1 MTGIQASG
9 VGSGLDINSLV
20 SQLVSAE
27 NASRSAPILR
37 REAAATTKISAL
49 GTLKGALGAFKGA
62 LTPLRNLDVFSARK
76 ATSADTER
84 FTASASSAA
93 AAGSYDVE
101 VINLASAHRLASAAY
116 LDGADTA
123 IGYGSL
129 AITVGE
135 DSFDVEI
142 AQDANTLEDIRDAI
156 NNAPDNTG
164 VQATLL
170 NGTEGT
176 RLILTS
182 RKTGAEHAIEIVA
195 SGGDGG
201 LATALNYDP
210 EGAMSLVQM
219 DEAKDAQVKI
229 SGFAVSSSTNV
240 IDDAI
245 EGVTINLLQAE
256 EGVETTLNI
265 SFDSASV
272 TTRIQS
278 FVTEYNNMQAAVARL
293 GSYDAQSKTAGPLLG
308 DSLLRSIE
316 QDMRRGLTNPVTGQ
330 TSDFTTLASIG
341 ITTTATGTLEL
352 DSAKLTKALE
362 SDPDAVAHLFGSE
375 NGVAARLYAQV
386 DARLASGSDL
396 DSRNT
401 SLKRDLDRIADD
413 KEALALRMEQ
423 IEARY
428 RKQFTAL
435 DSLLSQLQSTSS
447 YLAQQLANV
456 PKAGG

>member
-1 MTGIQASG
+1 MAGIQASG

-27 NASRSAPILR
+27 NASRSAPLLR

-49 GTLKGALGAFKGA
+49 GTLKGALSAFKGA
-62 LTPLRNLDVFSARK
+62 LTPLRNIDVFSVRK
-76 ATSADTER
+76 ATSEDATR
-84 FTASASSAA
+84 FTATATSKA

-101 VINLASAHRLASAAY
+101 VINLASAHRLASEPH
-116 LDGADTA
+116 LTGASTS

-129 AITVGE
+129 AISVGDE
-135 DSFDVEI
+135 SFDVEI

-156 NNAPDNTG
+156 NNASDNTG

-182 RKTGAEHAIEIVA
+182 RQTGAEHAIKVVA
-195 SGGDGG
+195 SGGDDG
-201 LATALNYDP
+201 LADLNYDP
-210 EGAMSLVQM
+210 SGTMNLEQM
-219 DEAKDAQVKI
+219 DEALDASVMI
-229 SGFAVSSSTNV
+229 SGFPVSSPTNA
-240 IDDAI
+240 IDEAI
-245 EGVTINLLQAE
+245 EGVTINLLEAE
-256 EGVETTLNI
+256 EGAEFTLNVG
-265 SFDSASV
+265 FDSANV
-272 TTRIQS
+272 TTRIQN
-278 FVTEYNNMQAAVARL
+278 FVTEYNTMQAQLTRL
-293 GSYDAQSKTAGPLLG
+293 GNYDAASKTAGPLLG
-308 DSLLRSIE
+308 DALLRSVQ
-316 QDMRRGLTNPVTGQ
+316 QDIRRGLTSPVAGADA
-330 TSDFTTLASIG
+330 DFAALASIG

-352 DSAKLTKALE
+352 DTAKLNKALAA
-362 SDPDAVAHLFGSE
+362 DPDAVAHLFGSE
-375 NGVAARLYAQV
+375 NGVAARLYTQV

-401 SLKRDLDRIADD
+401 TLKRQLDDLSRD

-435 DSLLSQLQSTSS
+435 DSLLSQLQTTSS

-456 PKAGG
+456 PKAGS

>member
-1 MTGIQASG
+1 MAGIQASG

-27 NASRSAPILR
+27 NASRSAPLLR

-49 GTLKGALGAFKGA
+49 GTLKGALSAFKGA
-62 LTPLRNLDVFSARK
+62 LTPLRNIDVFSVRK
-76 ATSADTER
+76 ATSADTTR
-84 FTASASSAA
+84 FTATATSAA
-93 AAGSYDVE
+93 AAGNYDVE
-101 VINLASAHRLASAAY
+101 VKNLASAHRLASDPY
-116 LDGADTA
+116 QTGATTE

-129 AITVGE
+129 EITVGD

-156 NNAPDNTG
+156 NNSSDNTG

-182 RKTGAEHAIEIVA
+182 RKTGAEHAIKVVA

-201 LATALNYDP
+201 LDVLNYDP
-210 EGAMSLVQM
+210 SGTMNLTEKS
-219 DEAKDAQVKI
+219 EAKDASVMI
-229 SGFAVSSSTNV
+229 SGFPVSSSTNA
-240 IDDAI
+240 ITDAI
-245 EGVTINLLQAE
+245 EGVTINLLKAE
-256 EGVETTLNI
+256 LGVTTTLNI
-265 SFDSASV
+265 SFDSANV
-272 TTRIQS
+272 TTRIQN
-278 FVTEYNNMQAAVARL
+278 FVTEYNNMQAQLAKL
-293 GSYDAQSKTAGPLLG
+293 GSYDAASKTAGPLLG

-316 QDMRRGLTNPVTGQ
+316 QDMRRSLTNPVTDMTGDY
-330 TSDFTTLASIG
+330 SVLASVG
-341 ITTTATGTLEL
+341 ITTTATGTLQL
-352 DSAKLTKALE
+352 DTAKLTKALDA
-362 SDPDAVAHLFGSE
+362 DPEAVAHLFGSE
-375 NGVAARLYAQV
+375 NGVAARLFAQV
-386 DARLASGSDL
+386 EARLASGSDL

-401 SLKRDLDRIADD
+401 SLKRDVERIGRD

-428 RKQFTAL
+428 RRQFTAL
-435 DSLLSQLQSTSS
+435 DSLLSQLQTTSS

-456 PKAGG
+456 PKAGS

>member
-1 MTGIQASG
+1 MAGIQASG

-62 LTPLRNLDVFSARK
+62 LTPLRNLEVFSARK
-76 ATSADTER
+76 ATSADTTR
-84 FTASASSAA
+84 FTATAGSAA
-93 AAGSYDVE
+93 AAGSYDIE
-101 VINLASAHRLASAAY
+101 VLNLASAHRLASNPY
-116 LDGADTA
+116 LEGADA
-123 IGYGSL
+123 GIGYGSL
-129 AITVGE
+129 AITVGA

-142 AQDANTLEDIRDAI
+142 PQDATTLEDIRDAI
-156 NNAPDNTG
+156 NNASDNTG

-182 RKTGAEHAIEIVA
+182 RKTGAEHAIKVIA

-201 LATALNYDP
+201 LAALNYDP
-210 EGAMSLVQM
+210 AGTMNLIQK
-219 DEAKDAQVKI
+219 DEAKDALVNI
-229 SGFAVSSSTNV
+229 SGFPVSSSTNT
-240 IDDAI
+240 IGDAV
-245 EGVTINLLQAE
+245 EGVTINLLKAE
-256 EGVETTLNI
+256 VGVKTTLNI

-278 FVTEYNNMQAAVARL
+278 FVTEYNNMQAAIAKL
-293 GSYDAQSKTAGPLLG
+293 GSYDAASKTAGPLLG

-316 QDMRRGLTNPVTGQ
+316 QDMRRGLTNPVTG
-330 TSDFTTLASIG
+330 SSGDYSVLASVG
-341 ITTTATGTLEL
+341 ITTTANGALEL
-352 DSAKLTKALE
+352 DTAKLQKALD

-375 NGVAARLYAQV
+375 NGVAARLFAQV

-401 SLKRDLDRIADD
+401 SLKRDLDQVADD

-423 IEARY
+423 VEARY

-435 DSLLSQLQSTSS
+435 DSLLSQLQTTSS

-456 PKAGG
+456 PKAGS

>member
-1 MTGIQASG
+1 MAGIQASG

-20 SQLVSAE
+20 TQLVSAE

-37 REAAATTKISAL
+37 RETAATTKISAL
-49 GTLKGALGAFKGA
+49 GTLKGALSAFKGA
-62 LTPLRNLDVFSARK
+62 LTPLRNLEVFSARK
-76 ATSADTER
+76 ATSADTDR
-84 FTASASSAA
+84 FTVSASSAA

-101 VINLASAHRLASAAY
+101 VLNLASAHRLASNPY

-142 AQDANTLEDIRDAI
+142 PQDANTLEDIRDAI
-156 NNAPDNTG
+156 NNAPDNSG

-182 RKTGAEHAIEIVA
+182 RKTGAEHAIKIVA

-201 LATALNYDP
+201 LAALDYDP
-210 EGAMSLVQM
+210 AGTMNLIEKDQ
-219 DEAKDAQVKI
+219 AKDALVKI
-229 SGFAVSSSTNV
+229 SGFEVSSSTNV
-240 IDDAI
+240 IDDAV
-245 EGVTINLLQAE
+245 EGVTINLLKAE
-256 EGVETTLNI
+256 VGVKTTLNV
-265 SFDSASV
+265 SFDTASV

-278 FVTEYNNMQAAVARL
+278 FVTEYNNMQTQLAKL
-293 GSYDAQSKTAGPLLG
+293 GSYDAASKTAGPLLG
-308 DSLLRSIE
+308 DSLLRGIE
-316 QDMRRGLTNPVTGQ
+316 QDMRRGLTNPVSGLTGDY
-330 TSDFTTLASIG
+330 SVLASVG
-341 ITTTATGTLEL
+341 ITTTASGSLEL
-352 DSAKLTKALE
+352 DTAKLTKALD

-375 NGVAARLYAQV
+375 NGVAARLFDQV

-396 DSRNT
+396 DSRDT
-401 SLKRDLDRIADD
+401 SLKRDLDQIADD

-435 DSLLSQLQSTSS
+435 DSLLSQLQTTSS
-447 YLAQQLANV
+447 YLAQQLASV
-456 PKAGG
+456 PKAGS

>member
-1 MTGIQASG
+1 MAGIQASG

-20 SQLVSAE
+20 TQLVSAE

-37 REAAATTKISAL
+37 RETAATTKISAL

-62 LTPLRNLDVFSARK
+62 LTPLRNLEVFSARK
-76 ATSADTER
+76 ATSADTTR
-84 FTASASSAA
+84 LSATASSAA
-93 AAGSYDVE
+93 AAGSYDIE
-101 VINLASAHRLASAAY
+101 VMNLATAHRLSSDPY
-116 LDGADTA
+116 LTGADTA

-129 AITVGE
+129 AITVGDE
-135 DSFDVEI
+135 SFDVEI
-142 AQDANTLEDIRDAI
+142 PQEANTLEAIRDAI

-182 RKTGAEHAIEIVA
+182 RKTGAEHAIKVVA

-201 LATALNYDP
+201 LAALDYDP
-210 EGAMSLVQM
+210 SGTMNLEERDQ
-219 DEAKDAQVKI
+219 AKDALVKI
-229 SGFAVSSSTNV
+229 SGFEVSSATNV
-240 IDDAI
+240 IGDAV
-245 EGVTINLLQAE
+245 EGVTINLLKAE
-256 EGVETTLNI
+256 VGVKTTLNV
-265 SFDSASV
+265 SFDTASV

-278 FVTEYNNMQAAVARL
+278 FVTEYNNMQAAVSKL
-293 GSYDAQSKTAGPLLG
+293 GSYDAASKSAGPLLG

-316 QDMRRGLTNPVTGQ
+316 QDMRRGLTNPVTGL
-330 TSDFTTLASIG
+330 TSDYTVLASIG
-341 ITTTATGTLEL
+341 ITTTASGTLEL
-352 DSAKLTKALE
+352 DAAKLTKALD

-386 DARLASGSDL
+386 DKRLASSGDL
-396 DSRNT
+396 ESRNT
-401 SLKRDLDRIADD
+401 SLKRDLDQISDD
-413 KEALALRMEQ
+413 KEAVALRVAQ

-435 DSLLSQLQSTSS
+435 DSLLSQLQTTSS
-447 YLAQQLANV
+447 YLAQQLASV
-456 PKAGG
+456 PRAGS

>member
-1 MTGIQASG
+1 MAGIQASG

-27 NASRSAPILR
+27 NASRSAPLLR

-76 ATSADTER
+76 ATPEDATR
-84 FTASASSAA
+84 FTATASSAA

-101 VINLASAHRLASAAY
+101 VINLASAHRLASGPY
-116 LDGADTA
+116 VGGASTA

-129 AITVGE
+129 TITVGE

-142 AQDANTLEDIRDAI
+142 PQDANTLEDIRDAI
-156 NNAPDNTG
+156 NDSSDNTG

-170 NGTEGT
+170 NGTQGT

-182 RKTGAEHAIEIVA
+182 RQTGAEHAITIVS

-201 LATALNYDP
+201 LAALNYDP
-210 EGAMSLVQM
+210 NGTMNLQEMDLARAALVN
-219 DEAKDAQVKI
+219 I
-229 SGFAVSSSTNV
+229 SGFPVSSSTNT
-240 IDDAI
+240 IDEAI
-245 EGVTINLLQAE
+245 EGVTINLLKAE
-256 EGVETTLNI
+256 EDAEFTLTV
-265 SFDSASV
+265 SFDTASV
-272 TTRIQS
+272 TTRIQN
-278 FVTEYNNMQAAVARL
+278 FVTEYNNMQAQLTKL
-293 GSYDAQSKTAGPLLG
+293 GAYDAASKTGGPLLG
-308 DSLLRSIE
+308 DAMLRDVQ
-316 QDMRRGLTNPVTGQ
+316 QDIRRGLTSPVAGIDG
-330 TSDFTTLASIG
+330 DFNALANIG

-352 DSAKLTKALE
+352 DTAKLNKAL
-362 SDPDAVAHLFGSE
+362 SADPDAVAHLFGSE
-375 NGVAARLYAQV
+375 DGVAARLYAQV
-386 DARLASGSDL
+386 EARLASNSDL
-396 DSRNT
+396 DTRNT
-401 SLKRDLDRIADD
+401 TLKRQLDDVSRD

-428 RKQFTAL
+428 RRQFTAL
-435 DSLLSQLQSTSS
+435 DSLLSQLQTTSS

-456 PKAGG
+456 PRAGS

>member
-1 MTGIQASG
+1 MAGIQASG

-37 REAAATTKISAL
+37 RETAATTKISAL

-76 ATSADTER
+76 ATSADTTR
-84 FTASASSAA
+84 FTATASAAA
-93 AAGSYDVE
+93 AAGSYDIE
-101 VINLASAHRLASAAY
+101 VLNLASAHRLASNPY
-116 LDGADTA
+116 LDGADA
-123 IGYGSL
+123 EIGYGSL

-142 AQDANTLEDIRDAI
+142 PQDANTLEDIRDAI
-156 NNAPDNTG
+156 NNASDNTG

-182 RKTGAEHAIEIVA
+182 RKTGAEHAIKVVA

-201 LATALNYDP
+201 LAALNYDP
-210 EGAMSLVQM
+210 AGTMNLIQK
-219 DEAKDAQVKI
+219 DEAQDALVNI
-229 SGFAVSSSTNV
+229 SGFPVSSSTNT
-240 IDDAI
+240 IGDAV
-245 EGVTINLLQAE
+245 EGVTINLLKAE
-256 EGVETTLNI
+256 VGVKTSLNI
-265 SFDSASV
+265 SFDTASV
-272 TTRIQS
+272 TTRIQT
-278 FVTEYNNMQAAVARL
+278 FVTEYNNMQAAIAKL
-293 GSYDAQSKTAGPLLG
+293 GSYDAASKTAGPLLG
-308 DSLLRSIE
+308 DSLLRSID
-316 QDMRRGLTNPVTGQ
+316 QDMRRGLTNPVTGL
-330 TSDFTTLASIG
+330 TGEYSVLASVG
-341 ITTTATGTLEL
+341 ITTTATGALEL
-352 DSAKLTKALE
+352 DTAKLQKALDT
-362 SDPDAVAHLFGSE
+362 DPDAVAQLFGSG

-396 DSRNT
+396 DARNT
-401 SLKRDLDRIADD
+401 SLKRDLERVADD

-423 IEARY
+423 VEARY

-435 DSLLSQLQSTSS
+435 DSLLSQLQTTSS

-456 PKAGG
+456 PRAGS

>member
-1 MTGIQASG
+1 MAGIQASG

-20 SQLVSAE
+20 AQLVSAE

-37 REAAATTKISAL
+37 RETAATTKISAL
-49 GTLKGALGAFKGA
+49 GTLKGALSAFKGA
-62 LTPLRNLDVFSARK
+62 LTPLRNLEVFSARK

-93 AAGSYDVE
+93 AAGSYDIE
-101 VINLASAHRLASAAY
+101 VINLASAHRLASDPY
-116 LDGADTA
+116 LDGPDAA

-129 AITVGE
+129 AITVG
-135 DSFDVEI
+135 DASFDVEI
-142 AQDANTLEDIRDAI
+142 AQDGNTLEDIRDAI
-156 NNAPDNTG
+156 NDAPDNTG

-182 RKTGAEHAIEIVA
+182 RKTGAEQAITIVA

-201 LATALNYDP
+201 LADLDYDP
-210 EGAMSLVQM
+210 NGTMNLVEQ
-219 DEAKDAQVKI
+219 DEARDASVRI
-229 SGFAVSSSTNV
+229 SGFLVASSSNV
-240 IDDAI
+240 IDEAI
-245 EGVTINLLQAE
+245 EGVTINLLKAE
-256 EGVETTLNI
+256 VGVETALNI
-265 SFDSASV
+265 SFDTASV

-278 FVTEYNNMQAAVARL
+278 FVTEYNNMQAQLARL
-293 GSYDAQSKTAGPLLG
+293 GNYDAASKTAGPLLG

-316 QDMRRGLTNPVTGQ
+316 QDMRRGLTNPVTGL
-330 TSDFTTLASIG
+330 TSEYTALAGIG

-401 SLKRDLDRIADD
+401 SLKRDLDQISRQ

-447 YLAQQLANV
+447 YLAQQLGNM

>member
-1 MTGIQASG
+1 VAGIQASG

-27 NASRSAPILR
+27 NSSRSAPILR

-76 ATSADTER
+76 ATSADTTR
-84 FTASASSAA
+84 FTATADSTA
-93 AAGSYDVE
+93 AAGSYDIE
-101 VINLASAHRLASAAY
+101 VQNLASAHRLASNAY
-116 LDGADTA
+116 VGGPTTA

-129 AITVGE
+129 AISVGDE
-135 DSFDVEI
+135 SFNVDI
-142 AQDANTLEDIRDAI
+142 AQDGNTLEDIRDAI
-156 NNAPDNTG
+156 NNAPDNKG

-170 NGTEGT
+170 TGTEGT

-182 RKTGAEHAIEIVA
+182 RKTGAEHAIKIIA

-201 LATALNYDP
+201 LAALDYDP
-210 EGAMSLVQM
+210 SGTMNMVEKDQ
-219 DEAKDAQVKI
+219 AKDASVMI
-229 SGFAVSSSTNV
+229 SGFPVSSSTNV
-240 IDDAI
+240 IDDAV
-245 EGVTINLLQAE
+245 EGVTINLLKAE
-256 EGVETTLNI
+256 VGVKTTVNI

-278 FVTEYNNMQAAVARL
+278 FVTEYNNMQSALAKL
-293 GSYDAQSKTAGPLLG
+293 GSYDAESKTAGPLLG
-308 DSLLRSIE
+308 DSLLLGIE
-316 QDMRRGLTNPVTGQ
+316 QDMRRGLTNPVTGL
-330 TSDFTTLASIG
+330 TGEYKVLASIG
-341 ITTTATGTLEL
+341 ITTTASGALEL
-352 DSAKLTKALE
+352 DQAKLTKALD
-362 SDPDAVAHLFGSE
+362 SDPDAVAQLFGSE
-375 NGVAARLYAQV
+375 DGIAARLFEQV
-386 DARLASGSDL
+386 DTRLASGSDL
-396 DSRNT
+396 DSRNA
-401 SLKRDLDRIADD
+401 SLKRDLDQIADD

-435 DSLLSQLQSTSS
+435 DSLLSQLQTTSS

-456 PKAGG
+456 PKAGT

>member
-1 MTGIQASG
+1 MAGIQASG

-37 REAAATTKISAL
+37 RETAATTKISAL
-49 GTLKGALGAFKGA
+49 GALKGALSAFKGA

-76 ATSADTER
+76 ATSADTTR
-84 FTASASSAA
+84 LTANASSAA
-93 AAGSYDVE
+93 AAGNYDIE
-101 VINLASAHRLASAAY
+101 VMNLASAHRLASDPY
-116 LDGADTA
+116 LDGADTE

-129 AITVGE
+129 AITVGDE
-135 DSFDVEI
+135 SFAVEI

-156 NNAPDNTG
+156 NNASDNTG

-170 NGTEGT
+170 NGVEGT

-182 RKTGAEHAIEIVA
+182 RKSGAEHAIKVVA
-195 SGGDGG
+195 SGGNGG
-201 LATALNYDP
+201 LANFDYDP
-210 EGAMSLVQM
+210 SGTMNLVQK

-229 SGFAVSSSTNV
+229 SGFLVSSPTNA

-245 EGVTINLLQAE
+245 EGVTINLLKAE
-256 EGVETTLNI
+256 TGVKTTLNV
-265 SFDSASV
+265 SFDTASV

-278 FVTEYNNMQAAVARL
+278 FVTEYNNMQAQLAKL
-293 GSYDAQSKTAGPLLG
+293 GNYDAASKTAGPLLG
-308 DSLLRSIE
+308 DSLLRGIE
-316 QDMRRGLTNPVTGQ
+316 QDMRRGLTNPVTGLAGDY
-330 TSDFTTLASIG
+330 TVLASVG
-341 ITTTATGTLEL
+341 ITTTASGALEL
-352 DSAKLTKALE
+352 DTAKLTKALD

-386 DARLASGSDL
+386 NTRLASGSDL

-401 SLKRDLDRIADD
+401 SLKRDLDRINDD

-423 IEARY
+423 IEERY

>member
-1 MTGIQASG
+1 MAGIQASG

-37 REAAATTKISAL
+37 RETTATTKISAL

-101 VINLASAHRLASAAY
+101 VINLASAHRLASNPY
-116 LDGADTA
+116 LTGADTA

-135 DSFDVEI
+135 DSFNVDI

-182 RKTGAEHAIEIVA
+182 RKTGVDHAITMTA

-201 LATALNYDP
+201 LAALDYDP
-210 EGAMSLVQM
+210 DGTTNLTEM
-219 DEAKDAQVKI
+219 DEAKDALVNI
-229 SGFAVSSSTNV
+229 SGFSVSSSTNV

-308 DSLLRSIE
+308 DSLLRSVE
-316 QDMRRGLTNPVTGQ
+316 QDLRRGLTNPVTGL

-396 DSRNT
+396 DSRNS
-401 SLKRDLDRIADD
+401 SLKRDLEQIADD

-428 RKQFTAL
+428 RRQFTAL

-447 YLAQQLANV
+447 YLAQQLASV

>member
-1 MTGIQASG
+1 VAGIQASG

-27 NASRSAPILR
+27 NASRSAPLLR

-49 GTLKGALGAFKGA
+49 GTLKGALSAFKGA
-62 LTPLRNLDVFSARK
+62 LTPLRNIDVFSVRK
-76 ATSADTER
+76 ATSADTAR
-84 FTASASSAA
+84 FTATASSAA
-93 AAGSYDVE
+93 AAGNYDIE
-101 VINLASAHRLASAAY
+101 VLNLASAHRLASNAY
-116 LDGADTA
+116 VGGADTG

-129 AITVGE
+129 AITVGA
-135 DSFDVEI
+135 DSFDVAI

-156 NNAPDNTG
+156 NNSSDNSG

-182 RKTGAEHAIEIVA
+182 RKTGAEHAIKVVA

-201 LATALNYDP
+201 LNVLNYDP
-210 EGAMSLVQM
+210 SGTTNLIQK
-219 DEAKDAQVKI
+219 DEAKDASVMI
-229 SGFAVSSSTNV
+229 SGFPVSSSTNA
-240 IDDAI
+240 ITDAV
-245 EGVTINLLQAE
+245 EGVTINLLKAE
-256 EGVETTLNI
+256 VGVKTTLNI

-272 TTRIQS
+272 TTRIQN
-278 FVTEYNNMQAAVARL
+278 FVTEYNNMQAQLAKL
-293 GSYDAQSKTAGPLLG
+293 GNYDAASKTAGPLLG

-316 QDMRRGLTNPVTGQ
+316 QDMRRGLTNPVTEMTGDY
-330 TSDFTTLASIG
+330 SVLASVG
-341 ITTTATGTLEL
+341 ITTTATGTLQL
-352 DSAKLTKALE
+352 DAAKLTKALD
-362 SDPDAVAHLFGSE
+362 SDPDALAHLFGSE

-386 DARLASGSDL
+386 EARLASGSDL

-401 SLKRDLDRIADD
+401 SLKRDVDQIGRD

-428 RKQFTAL
+428 RRQFTAL
-435 DSLLSQLQSTSS
+435 DSLLSQLQTTSS
-447 YLAQQLANV
+447 YLAQQLASV
-456 PKAGG
+456 PKAGS